1 MKNKNCKTP
10 YDLFRQ
16 KINIIIHGVNT
27 PAGRLFD
34 IILLFVILLSVF
46 LVMLE
51 SVESLDIVYHDL
63 FIVSE
68 WIITIFFSIE
78 YILRIISTRKPLKY
92 IFSFYGIIDL
102 ISILPMY
109 LSFFIPST
117 KILTVV
123 RALRLLR
130 LFRILNLVQFSG
142 QASQLK
148 LAINAS
154 KTKIIV
160 FIYFVFII
168 SILLGAVMFVVE
180 SPESGFTS
188 IPTSIYW
195 CIVTL
200 TTVGYGDIAPI
211 TPLGKIIA
219 TFIMILGYGIIAVPT
234 GIVTAELASGRK
246 TKNLL
251 PGACKKCG
259 TNDHRDTAEF
269 CYKCGT
275 TLED

>member
-1 MKNKNCKTP
+1 MKRIKRKS
-10 YDLFRQ
+10 DIFRQ

-34 IILLFVILLSVF
+34 MLLLLVILLSVL

-51 SVESLDIVYHDL
+51 SVESLDLKYHEFL
-63 FIVSE
+63 VLSE
-68 WIITIFFSIE
+68 WIITIFFTIE
-78 YILRIISTRKPLKY
+78 YILRIFSSQKPLKY
-92 IFSFYGIIDL
+92 ITSFYGIIDL

-109 LSFFIPST
+109 LSFFIAGS
-117 KILTVV
+117 KILSVI

-142 QASQLK
+142 QASQLR

-180 SPESGFTS
+180 SKESGFTN

-200 TTVGYGDIAPI
+200 TTVGYGDIAPV
-211 TPLGKIIA
+211 TPLGKLIA
-219 TFIMILGYGIIAVPT
+219 SFIMILGYGIIAVPT
-234 GIVTAELASGRK
+234 GIVTAELASPRK
-246 TKNLL
+246 NKLL
-251 PGACKKCG
+251 PNACKNCG
-259 TNDHRDTAEF
+259 TNDHRNLAEF
-269 CYKCGT
+269 CYKCGFP
-275 TLED
+275 LENN